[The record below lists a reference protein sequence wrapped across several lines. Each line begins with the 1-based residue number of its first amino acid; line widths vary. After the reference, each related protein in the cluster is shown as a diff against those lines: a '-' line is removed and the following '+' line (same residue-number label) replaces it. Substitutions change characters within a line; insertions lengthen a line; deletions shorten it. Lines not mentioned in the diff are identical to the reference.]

1 MAAERKGSIR
11 GAAVPASQRG
21 PTLGDR
27 VRSARGDAGLT
38 PPRLAGDELT
48 KGFISQIES
57 GLVRPSIRSLQ
68 HIASRL
74 GRPLVYFIADEP
86 LTATK
91 RVTFPRLAAEAAA
104 APQDWPASAPESTA
118 VLTVSPSPPI

>member
-1 MAAERKGSIR
+1 MAADPKGSIR
-11 GAAVPASQRG
+11 GAAVPASQPG

-27 VRSARGDAGLT
+27 VRSARRDAGLSQAQ
-38 PPRLAGDELT
+38 LAGDELT

-74 GRPLVYFIADEP
+74 GRPLDYFIPHDP
-86 LTATK
+86 LTPTN
-91 RVTFPRLAAEAAA
+91 RLAFHPPPPD
-104 APQDWPASAPESTA
+104 AP
-118 VLTVSPSPPI
+118 PPRPY

>member
-1 MAAERKGSIR
+1 MAAEPKGSIR
-11 GAAVPASQRG
+11 GAAVPASQPG

-27 VRSARGDAGLT
+27 VRSARRDAGLSQAQ
-38 PPRLAGDELT
+38 LAGDELT

-74 GRPLVYFIADEP
+74 GRPLDYFIADDP

-91 RVTFPRLAAEAAA
+91 RVTFHRPAAQLVNRRVARHDLPAPRAH
-104 APQDWPASAPESTA
+104 DESDR
-118 VLTVSPSPPI
+118 VV